1 MNLLKRSILV
11 VTILATLATAV
22 VGTGFLGGGT
32 EKAEAACTWRFV
44 SGRFVRVCTTSP
56 TPTPT
61 PTNPTPTPTP
71 TPAPSGST
79 VWTSTELALLQKHNT
94 TRAAQGLRTLS
105 RTENLGKAADRR
117 CQEIIKSFSHTG
129 WTSALAAYGVT
140 YRIAGE
146 NIAAGQTS
154 VDSVFNAWMNSTGH
168 RANILRS
175 SFSQAGVGHCK
186 SSTGRNYW
194 VVNFIGT

>member
-1 MNLLKRSILV
+1 LLKRSILV
-11 VTILATLATAV
+11 AAIVATFATALIGSGV
-22 VGTGFLGGGT
+22 FGGGAP
-32 EKAEAACTWRFV
+32 KAEAACTWKLIN
-44 SGRFVRVCTTSP
+44 GRFTYVCTTTSP

-61 PTNPTPTPTP
+61 PSPTPTP

-117 CQEIIKSFSHTG
+117 CQEIIKNFSHTG

-140 YRIAGE
+140 YKIAGE

-168 RANILRS
+168 KANILRS
-175 SFSQAGVGHCK
+175 SFSAAGVGHCK

>member
-1 MNLLKRSILV
+1 MLKRSILV
-11 VTILATLATAV
+11 VAIVATFAAAL
-22 VGTGFLGGGT
+22 VGSGVFGGGT
-32 EKAEAACTWRFV
+32 PKAEAACGWQYIN
-44 SGRFVRVCTTSP
+44 GRFTYVCTTSP

-61 PTNPTPTPTP
+61 PSTSPTPTPT
-71 TPAPSGST
+71 ST
-79 VWTSTELALLQKHNT
+79 TTTSVWTSTELALLQKHNT
-94 TRAAQGLRTLS
+94 TRSAQGLRTLS
-105 RTENLGKAADRR
+105 RTEALGKAADRR
-117 CQEIIKSFSHTG
+117 CQEIIKNFSHTG
-129 WTSALAAYGVT
+129 WTSALAAYGIT

-175 SFSQAGVGHCK
+175 SFSAAGVGHCK

-194 VVNFIGT
+194 VVDFIGT

>member
-1 MNLLKRSILV
+1 LKRSILV
-11 VTILATLATAV
+11 VTILATVATAV
-22 VGTGFLGGGT
+22 FGTGILTGGSPT
-32 EKAEAACTWRFV
+32 AEAACTFKLV
-44 SGRFVRVCTTSP
+44 NGRWTYVCTTSP

-71 TPAPSGST
+71 APTSGS

-94 TRAAQGLRTLS
+94 TRSAQGLRTLS
-105 RTENLGKAADRR
+105 RTEALGKAADRR

-129 WTSALAAYGVT
+129 WTNALKAYGVT

-168 RANILRS
+168 KANILRS
-175 SFSQAGVGHCK
+175 SFSAAGVGHCK